1 MRLPEEIFA
10 FPHAFFAKPQAAQT
24 GNALKYLLIPIIALA
39 GAGLTV
45 QAATNSRMRLAVGS
59 PTLGAA
65 FSFTFSLL
73 TVLALTA
80 TGIFGKANPGGAAGA
95 PWWAWLGGFIGAC
108 YVTISIIS
116 VPRVGATVTFGSII
130 VGQLAAAVLIDT
142 FGWLNVERVP
152 LSPARALGVLLLL
165 AGLALVQLGGGGRK
179 TAAEPVLAA
188 VTD

>member
-1 MRLPEEIFA
+1 M
-10 FPHAFFAKPQAAQT
+10 
-24 GNALKYLLIPIIALA
+24 KYLLIPIIALA

-80 TGIFGKANPGGAAGA
+80 TGVFGRGNAGGAASA
-95 PWWAWLGGFIGAC
+95 PWWAWVGGFIGAA
-108 YVTISIIS
+108 YVTTAIIS
-116 VPRVGATVTFGSII
+116 VPRVGATVTFSAII

-142 FGWLNVERVP
+142 FGWLNVERVA
-152 LSPARALGVLLLL
+152 LSQARILGVLLLL
-165 AGLALVQLGGGGRK
+165 IGLALVQLGGPTK
-179 TAAEPVLAA
+179 SAAEPALAA